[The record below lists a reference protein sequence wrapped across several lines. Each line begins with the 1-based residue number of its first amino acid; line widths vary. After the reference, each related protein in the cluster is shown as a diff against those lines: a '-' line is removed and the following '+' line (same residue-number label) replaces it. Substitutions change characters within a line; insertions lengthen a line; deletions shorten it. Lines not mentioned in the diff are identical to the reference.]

1 MNEKYYLNSD
11 ILEICKNLKNY
22 NNNFEGKKFLIS
34 GANGFLGK
42 YFIKSLTQMN
52 MNLKKKIRILAI
64 DIKFDKC
71 EIFKDKNVK
80 IFKSDINKIKKIN
93 LRYDYVLHAAGIPS
107 PKHYFKKP
115 IEAIFTSITG
125 TKILLDYAKKNK
137 SKFIFF
143 SSSEIYGNPDPKNIP
158 TKETYNG
165 NVSSIEDRS
174 CYDEGKRVGETLC
187 YFYKIKQNVNTII
200 FRPFNVFGP
209 GMPKNDYRVFPR
221 FFNFIKQNKPITIFK
236 NGKQTRTFCYVTDA
250 ITAMLLVII
259 KGKKFVYNIG
269 CNTPEINM
277 QKLHKVIEKSL
288 SRKVAYK
295 NINYPKDY
303 PQIEPLRRCPDIS
316 KIRKELN
323 FKNKVSLYESVKRFF
338 IWSSKYY

>member
-11 ILEICKNLKNY
+11 IEEIVTNLKKY
-22 NNNFEGKKFLIS
+22 SKYFSGKKFIIS

-42 YFIKSLTQMN
+42 YFIKTLLLMN
-52 MNLKKKIRILAI
+52 KSFKKKIKILAI

-71 EIFKDKNVK
+71 EIYLDKNVK
-80 IFKSDINKIKKIN
+80 KIKQDINNIKNISFKS
-93 LRYDYVLHAAGIPS
+93 DYVLHAAGIPS
-107 PKHYFKKP
+107 PKHYFNKP

-125 TKILLDYAKKNK
+125 TKKLLEYSKKNK

-143 SSSEIYGNPDPKNIP
+143 SSSEIYGNPDKKNIP

-165 NVSSIEDRS
+165 NVSSIQDRS

-187 YFYKIKQNVNTII
+187 YFYKIKQKIDVII

-221 FFNFIKQNKPITIFK
+221 FFNSIKNNRPITIFK

-250 ITAMLLVII
+250 ITAMFLVII

-269 CNTPEINM
+269 NDYPEINM
-277 QKLHKVIEKSL
+277 SNLHKIIERNIK
-288 SRKVAYK
+288 KKIKYK
-295 NINYPKDY
+295 NIDYPSNYPQVE
-303 PQIEPLRRCPDIS
+303 PQRRRPNIN
-316 KIRKELN
+316 KIKKELN
-323 FKNKVSLYESVKRFF
+323 FKNIVTINDAIKKFYE
-338 IWSSKYY
+338 WSKKYY

>member
-11 ILEICKNLKNY
+11 IEEIVTNLKKY
-22 NNNFEGKKFLIS
+22 SKYFSGKKFLIS

-42 YFIKSLTQMN
+42 YFIKTLLLMN
-52 MNLKKKIRILAI
+52 KNFKKKIKILAI

-71 EIFKDKNVK
+71 EIYLDKNVK
-80 IFKSDINKIKKIN
+80 KIKQDINNIKNISFKS
-93 LRYDYVLHAAGIPS
+93 DYVLHAAGIPS
-107 PKHYFKKP
+107 PKHYFNKP

-125 TKILLDYAKKNK
+125 TKKLLEYSKKNK

-143 SSSEIYGNPDPKNIP
+143 SSSEIYGNPDKKNIP

-165 NVSSIEDRS
+165 NVSSIKDRS

-187 YFYKIKQNVNTII
+187 YFYKIKQKIDVVI

-221 FFNFIKQNKPITIFK
+221 FFNSIKNNRPITIFK

-250 ITAMLLVII
+250 ITAMFLVII

-269 CNTPEINM
+269 NDYPEINM
-277 QKLHKVIEKSL
+277 SNLHKIIERNIK
-288 SRKVAYK
+288 KKIKYK
-295 NINYPKDY
+295 NIDYPSNYPQVE
-303 PQIEPLRRCPDIS
+303 PQRRRPNIN
-316 KIRKELN
+316 KIKKELN
-323 FKNKVSLYESVKRFF
+323 FKNIVTISDAVKKFYK
-338 IWSSKYY
+338 WSKKYY

>member
-1 MNEKYYLNSD
+1 MSEKYYLRSD
-11 ILEICKNLKNY
+11 IVEICKNLKYYKNS
-22 NNNFEGKKFLIS
+22 FEGKKFLIS

-42 YFIKSLTQMN
+42 YFVKTLLEFN
-52 MNLKKKIRILAI
+52 KLLKKKIKVLAI
-64 DIKFDKC
+64 DINFDNC
-71 EIFKDKNVK
+71 EIFKDKNVRVLK
-80 IFKSDINKIKKIN
+80 QDINKIENIKIK
-93 LRYDYVLHAAGIPS
+93 YDYVLHAAGIPS

-125 TKILLDYAKKNK
+125 TKKLLEYSKKNK

-143 SSSEIYGNPDPKNIP
+143 SSSEIYGNPDAKNIP

-187 YFYKIKQNVNTII
+187 YFYKIKQKIEVAI

-221 FFNFIKQNKPITIFK
+221 FFNFIKLNKPITIFK

-250 ITAMLLVII
+250 VTAMLLVII
-259 KGKKFVYNIG
+259 KGKNFVYNIG
-269 CNTPEINM
+269 NDKPEINM
-277 QKLHKVIEKSL
+277 QRLHKIIEKSL
-288 SRKVAYK
+288 NKKVSYK
-295 NINYPKDY
+295 NINYPKNY
-303 PQIEPLRRCPDIS
+303 PQVEPQRRCPDIN
-316 KIRKELN
+316 KIKKELN
-323 FKNKVSLYESVKRFF
+323 FKNKVKLDQAIKRFYF
-338 IWSSKYY
+338 WSNKYY

>member
-11 ILEICKNLKNY
+11 INEISNNLKKDLKY
-22 NNNFEGKKFLIS
+22 FFWKKFLIS

-42 YFIKSLTQMN
+42 YFIKTLLTIN
-52 MNLKKKIRILAI
+52 NNLKKKIKITAI

-71 EIFKDKNVK
+71 EIYLDKNVK
-80 IFKSDINKIKKIN
+80 KIKQDINGIKNLNFKS
-93 LRYDYVLHAAGIPS
+93 DYVLHAAGIPS
-107 PKHYFKKP
+107 PKHYFNKP

-125 TKILLDYAKKNK
+125 TKKLLEYSKKNK

-143 SSSEIYGNPDPKNIP
+143 SSSEIYGNPDKKNIP

-187 YFYKIKQNVNTII
+187 YFYKIKEKVDVAI

-221 FFNFIKQNKPITIFK
+221 FFNSIKNNTPITIFK
-236 NGKQTRTFCYVTDA
+236 SGKQTRTFCYVTDA
-250 ITAMLLVII
+250 ITAMFLVII
-259 KGKKFVYNIG
+259 KGNKFVYNIG
-269 CNTPEINM
+269 NDRPEITM
-277 QKLHKVIEKSL
+277 TKLYDIIK
-288 SRKVAYK
+288 K
-295 NINYPKDY
+295 NIKKKIKSKNIEYPKNYPQVE
-303 PQIEPLRRCPDIS
+303 PQRRRPNID
-316 KIRKELN
+316 KIKFELQ
-323 FKNKVSLYESVKRFF
+323 FKNNVTIDNAVRRFYE
-338 IWSSKYY
+338 WSKKYY